1 MQGGYLPS
9 GPNRYVLCCTP
20 YLSSRSCSRD
30 CSFTESI
37 PCRRK
42 RFVKPFCSRFSI
54 RFQKDCCQQIN
65 RKNIWRFPYCTAPK
79 RYFFYQP
86 LTNGSQNGV
95 SKKKGP
101 VYWTIERSIYRP
113 YLAFAI
119 IPTRSCQKFSKQ
131 ICLWNLAQGIGIIFI
146 IQIVGAIWFFV
157 AMVLPVNWGWFTP
170 YKLIISYDGFFIKAF

>member
-30 CSFTESI
+30 CSFTGSI

-54 RFQKDCCQQIN
+54 RFQKDSCQQIN

-95 SKKKGP
+95 SKKKEP
-101 VYWTIERSIYRP
+101 VRWTYYRSIYRL

-119 IPTRSCQKFSKQ
+119 IQTLQTETRSKLFCIDRLIPFDFVWYLLSQSYGVSDFLLSKSYQ
-131 ICLWNLAQGIGIIFI
+131 GMLSIAMMILW
-146 IQIVGAIWFFV
+146 
-157 AMVLPVNWGWFTP
+157 
-170 YKLIISYDGFFIKAF
+170 LIT